1 LIVTQETG
9 VEQDAFFDLGALQG
23 SSCQRSSLRR
33 TLRYRLN
40 IRAFIALLGGAA
52 EWPLAARAQ
61 LAQRVWRIG
70 ILAVSPPPSAMLNAF
85 RDSLRERGYIEGQ
98 NMLISV
104 RSTDSF
110 EANPAVATELVRR
123 RIPRRRAPVTCSR
136 PIMRGS
142 AILSPDCS
150 VTGVPKMGGGPAE

>member
-1 LIVTQETG
+1 
-9 VEQDAFFDLGALQG
+9 
-23 SSCQRSSLRR
+23 
-33 TLRYRLN
+33 LRYRLN
-40 IRAFIALLGGAA
+40 FRAFISHLGGAA
-52 EWPLAARAQ
+52 AWPLAARAQ

-110 EANPAVATELVRR
+110 EANPAVATEFVRR
-123 RIPRRRAPVTCSR
+123 NVDVVVTWASPPTIAARRVTSTIPIVMVGVSDPVGLGFVASLAR
-136 PIMRGS
+136 PGGN
-142 AILSPDCS
+142 
-150 VTGVPKMGGGPAE
+150 VTGMGTISK